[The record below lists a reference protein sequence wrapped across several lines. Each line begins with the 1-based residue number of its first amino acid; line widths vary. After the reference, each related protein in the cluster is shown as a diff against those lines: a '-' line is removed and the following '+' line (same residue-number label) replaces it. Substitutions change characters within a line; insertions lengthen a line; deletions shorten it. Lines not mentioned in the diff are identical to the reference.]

1 MLEVG
6 NNGQGTP
13 VGDLTYDEQKV
24 RATFAYLR

>member
-1 MLEVG
+1 MDMLEVG

-24 RATFAYLR
+24 RATFA